1 MNDSTSKP
9 EWDLNTFV
17 WVNEKKLPGFGRLL
31 ESWLNVHRKYCAGI
45 SPELPWEYT
54 ERPQIGLLSNAA
66 VLVGGIALEEW
77 STEKMSDQGK
87 KGYGRNDLWLRLCPP
102 SNRKDYQIEA
112 KHARLD
118 LRNSVSDSDQT
129 ITQTMS
135 EACRESERS
144 NPKNGKIVAVSFL
157 SLRFAQKNTESLEN
171 KTHELCLHIQDQNR
185 HKNDLDAIAAIWLG
199 AEDFERSREER
210 EQIAKDWT
218 NDEVGIIFLASRIN

>member
-1 MNDSTSKP
+1 
-9 EWDLNTFV
+9 
-17 WVNEKKLPGFGRLL
+17 
-31 ESWLNVHRKYCAGI
+31 
-45 SPELPWEYT
+45 
-54 ERPQIGLLSNAA
+54 
-66 VLVGGIALEEW
+66 
-77 STEKMSDQGK
+77 
-87 KGYGRNDLWLRLCPP
+87 
-102 SNRKDYQIEA
+102 
-112 KHARLD
+112 
-118 LRNSVSDSDQT
+118 
-129 ITQTMS
+129 MS